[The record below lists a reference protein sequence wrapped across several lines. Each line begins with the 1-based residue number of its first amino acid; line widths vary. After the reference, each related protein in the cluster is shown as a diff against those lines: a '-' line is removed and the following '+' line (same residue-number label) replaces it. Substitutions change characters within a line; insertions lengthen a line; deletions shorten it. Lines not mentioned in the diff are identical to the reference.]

1 MKRKIYLKMKS
12 LVEAREL
19 WLNRFE
25 GRDLLG
31 EEEISVLDA
40 LGRITSHPVFA
51 GISSPPF
58 HAAAMDGVAVLAER
72 TYGAQERTPKKLKLN
87 RDAFWINTGR
97 PIPEGTNAVIM
108 VERLRELEDEF
119 IEIYT
124 AAYPWE
130 NVRRVGEDV
139 VATELLFPRNHR
151 IRSYDLGALLAA
163 DVDRVLVR
171 KLPGVTIIP
180 TGNELLGPIGK
191 RTENVGAEGKIPE
204 SNSVILSAMVREYGG
219 IPRIEPIVGDVYE
232 DLLEA
237 VRTAVE
243 SDDHMVIINAGSSAG
258 SEDYTYHVLEA
269 LGEVLVH
276 GVAMMPG
283 KPTILAEISGKP
295 VIGNPGYSVS
305 ATLSFD
311 QFGGPLLCAMQ
322 GVPERTRKRVR
333 VHMSRAVPSK
343 LGVEEFLRVNLG
355 RVNDRIVATPLPRGA
370 GSITTLTRAEG
381 MVRLSELSEG
391 LPRDAEADAELLVED
406 TVLDRT
412 LVMIGSHDMSIDVLA
427 DLMKRDPRG
436 FRLSSANVGSLGGL
450 LALRSGCAHAAGSHL
465 LEEETGEY
473 NRFYVKK
480 YLPGMRVSLFHL
492 VRREQGL
499 ILRKGNPK
507 SIRGLEDLARDDV
520 TFMNRQTGSGTRILL
535 DFRLKQQGID
545 PTAIR
550 GYDREEYTHMAV
562 AVDVKSGVSD
572 VGLGIF
578 AAARALDLEFI
589 PVVQE
594 QYDLVIPSAFL
605 EDERVRMLLD
615 TASTQPFRER
625 MFSLGG
631 YDPGRSG
638 EFWTEIGP

>member
-19 WLNRFE
+19 WLNRF
-25 GRDLLG
+25 RDKDLLG
-31 EEEISVLDA
+31 DREISVLEA
-40 LGRITSHPVFA
+40 LGRITSGPVFA
-51 GISSPPF
+51 GVSSPPF
-58 HAAAMDGVAVLAER
+58 HAAAMDGVAVHAEA

-97 PIPEGTNAVIM
+97 PIPAGTNSVIM
-108 VERLRELEDEF
+108 VEKLRELEDEF

-130 NVRRVGEDV
+130 NVRKVGEDM

-151 IRSYDLGALLAA
+151 IRPYDLGALLAA
-163 DVDRVLVR
+163 GVERIRVR
-171 KLPGVTIIP
+171 KRPRVTIIP
-180 TGNELLGPIGK
+180 TGNELLGLSEKGTESIGVDG
-191 RTENVGAEGKIPE
+191 RIPE
-204 SNSVILSAMVREYGG
+204 SNSLILSAMVTEAGG
-219 IPRIEPIVGDVYE
+219 IPLIENIVPDVYD
-232 DLLEA
+232 DLLAA
-237 VRTAVE
+237 VRTAVD
-243 SDDHMVIINAGSSAG
+243 SGAHMVIINAGSSAG
-258 SEDYTYHVLEA
+258 SEDYTVHVLEA

-295 VIGNPGYSVS
+295 VIGNPGYPVS

-311 QFGGPLLCAMQ
+311 QFARPLLYALQ
-322 GVPERTRKRVR
+322 GIPEKTRNRVR
-333 VHMSRAVPSK
+333 VHLSRAVPSK

-381 MVRLSELSEG
+381 IVRLSELSEG
-391 LPRDAEADAELLVED
+391 LPRDAEAEAELLVED
-406 TVLDRT
+406 EALDRT
-412 LVMIGSHDMSIDVLA
+412 VVVIGSHDMSVDVLA
-427 DLMKRDPRG
+427 DLLKRDPRG

-465 LEEETGEY
+465 LEEESGEY

-480 YLPGMRVSLFHL
+480 YLPDMKVSLFHL

-499 ILRKGNPK
+499 IIGKGNPK
-507 SIRGLEDLARDDV
+507 GIRGLEDLARDDV
-520 TFMNRQTGSGTRILL
+520 TFMNRQPGSGTRILL
-535 DFRLKQQGID
+535 DFRLKQQGMD
-545 PTAIR
+545 PTTIH

-578 AAARALDLEFI
+578 AAARALGLDFI
-589 PVVQE
+589 PVVSE

-605 EDERVRMLLD
+605 EDERIQMLLD
-615 TASTQPFRER
+615 TAATEAFRER
-625 MFSLGG
+625 MTSLGG
-631 YDPGRSG
+631 YDPGKSG